1 MCFDS
6 VFIESLIFDILYDGQ
21 VGHHEVKRDIKPSR
35 KMFYISLLASDANE
49 PSGKG
54 YPRGDHYVY
63 DVKAR
68 LLMQQYGIQFLTT
81 RDLKEYYKDRSSKYD
96 MPEDSLGST
105 GIAVYRLA
113 QKFISDHQTDCFF
126 IANVPLIRD
135 GK

>member
-1 MCFDS
+1 
-6 VFIESLIFDILYDGQ
+6 
-21 VGHHEVKRDIKPSR
+21 
-35 KMFYISLLASDANE
+35 MFYISLLASDANE

-54 YPRGDHYVY
+54 NPRGEHYVY

-81 RDLKEYYKDRSSKYD
+81 GDLKEYCKHRSSKCD
-96 MPEDSLGST
+96 MPEDPLSSQ

-113 QKFISDHQTDCFF
+113 QKFISDHKNDCFF
-126 IANVPLIRD
+126 IAHAPLIRD